1 MACLNRRGSECLQFC
16 GRAGNSSPIPWA
28 RGTKVN
34 LSLLLLVVFLIAA
47 SLAPTRALAHGGVDD
62 EGPQEAP
69 IPAAMPADESRLE
82 ARSEDIELVGVAK
95 GDKLWLYVD
104 RYASNEPLDQVTVE
118 VSEGQK
124 TWSAK
129 PEGDGIYSVAADGLD
144 PGGDHQLMFSV
155 TGDQVSDLLVAT
167 LKGKTASTEESA
179 TLRYLKRV
187 ALGVLILAGLWL
199 VLKFARRAG
208 KGSMRVVVGLSV
220 ALLFTVQVTP
230 AWAHEDDD
238 GPHRPTAN
246 PGKLGTRAFKLA
258 DGRVFVP
265 KAAQNI
271 LGIRTMVAS
280 EAMVAKDVP
289 LAGQVIA
296 DPNHSGSVQA
306 ALAGVIEAPPA
317 GLPNLGQRVQ
327 KGLVLGFVKPTLTS
341 VERAAQESQLVTLK
355 KDRFLSGKQLQRLE
369 DQLRTMNNMGV
380 NVQVERM
387 TAENKAFAE
396 QQVATEKSLFHHVG
410 LRAPISGVISRSST
424 FIGQV
429 VAPGQP
435 LFEIVDPNNLWVEAL
450 DYDSNLP
457 AEISTARA
465 LTADG
470 KELELVY
477 KGQGYQLRNQAIPL
491 QFGLKVQGTPLPI
504 GQPVTVL
511 VRTGERI
518 KGMEVPSESLL
529 GSLQGETQDQ
539 AVVWV
544 HQSAE
549 WFTPKRVKVQVLN
562 SKTAVV
568 LEGLSPGDRVVT
580 EGASF
585 LAQVR

>member
-1 MACLNRRGSECLQFC
+1 MVS
-16 GRAGNSSPIPWA
+16 
-28 RGTKVN
+28 
-34 LSLLLLVVFLIAA
+34 LIAGLL
-47 SLAPTRALAHGGVDD
+47 SPSRVLAHGGVDD
-62 EGPQEAP
+62 EGPQEAA
-69 IPAAMPADESRLE
+69 IPAVMPADESRLE
-82 ARSEDIELVGVAK
+82 ARSEDIELLGVAK
-95 GDKLWLYVD
+95 GDKLWLYID
-104 RYASNEPLDQVTVE
+104 RYASNEPLDQVSVE

-129 PEGDGIYSVAADGLD
+129 PEGDGIYSVAADAFEKSK
-144 PGGDHQLMFSV
+144 DHQLMFSV

-167 LKGKTASTEESA
+167 LKAKTASNEEPVA
-179 TLRYLKRV
+179 LRYVKR
-187 ALGVLILAGLWL
+187 AGLGILILAGLWFAF
-199 VLKFARRAG
+199 KIARRFG
-208 KGSMRVVVGLSV
+208 KGSVPVVVSLSV
-220 ALLFTVQVTP
+220 ALLFTVQLTP

-238 GPHRPTAN
+238 APQRPTTN
-246 PGKLGTRAFKLA
+246 PGKLGTRAFKQA

-271 LGIRTMVAS
+271 LGIRTMVVS
-280 EAMVAKDVP
+280 ETMVAKDVP

-317 GLPNLGQRVQ
+317 GLPNLGQQVQ
-327 KGLVLGFVKPTLTS
+327 KGQVLGFVKPTLTN
-341 VERAAQESQLVTLK
+341 VERAAQESQLVALK
-355 KDRFLSGKQLQRLE
+355 KDLFLSGKQLQRLE

-396 QQVATEKSLFHHVG
+396 QQAATARSLFHHVG

-435 LFEIVDPNNLWVEAL
+435 LFEIVDPDNLWVEAL
-450 DYDSNLP
+450 DYDSNL
-457 AEISTARA
+457 AAQISTARA

-491 QFGLKVQGTPLPI
+491 QFGLKVKGTLLAHRPARHGACAHRGTHQGHGGSQRKPD
-504 GQPVTVL
+504 G
-511 VRTGERI
+511 
-518 KGMEVPSESLL
+518 KPS
-529 GSLQGETQDQ
+529 GRD
-539 AVVWV
+539 
-544 HQSAE
+544 
-549 WFTPKRVKVQVLN
+549 
-562 SKTAVV
+562 
-568 LEGLSPGDRVVT
+568 PGPGRGV
-580 EGASF
+580 GAS
-585 LAQVR
+585 VG